1 MADGINFL
9 NLGGTSAGL
18 GSALGTG
25 LGSGLQSLAQMKL
38 QQMQQAKQAQALAP
52 FVGGNQDL
60 ANKLMSLPEKE
71 RFAILQNLPGQGVL
85 GAGQQQGGLGVLAGQ
100 GGNLFQ
106 TPLSPYQSQM
116 IQQKERSALAK
127 EEANKLTLSRQQAK
141 DSNLFY
147 KENIQPGVEEAK
159 IAEKVNNR
167 LREMLTQSKNVT
179 KKDRILEAGKK
190 IPFIGSFLTY
200 LQSTSAIESIKNK
213 AKFFE
218 DIQKQFKGVI
228 SKEKLKI
235 YEKQLPDVLEMN
247 EDQIKALVNS
257 FIKLNDLPI
266 QTSRLQREA
275 FKKNPNIS
283 IDQLND
289 EVDYYLNQMQVDKK
303 PEESQQVEDESS
315 NIRPSIGSFM
325 SEKPNQT
332 QAPNQINTPE
342 EYQKR
347 NSLLYADNK
356 NPMSF
361 NAPEERNIFQKGYDL
376 MADQTKAALQIV
388 LPNVT
393 LFGNQIN
400 KLTRNIPE
408 GKTKNILQVI
418 SRFAGPTDAEANKF
432 LEDGLGLTKEQIKNP
447 GALIETLR
455 DYAPYAFAGSG
466 VAKGLLKQGLKG
478 GSKELALLLGTIG
491 SSVAGKE
498 TLGEVGGNIGKSLG
512 NEALGKDIGEVV
524 GNVAGGALGY
534 KLTGKGID
542 SFSKKSAK
550 KQFIKEQV
558 PIEIEKERQAPAIL
572 EAEKNKLDKNLL
584 EFKKAEAPKQKEFS
598 SRYEK
603 ADKLLKVD
611 KKLSKESA
619 NKLKQEL
626 LNINNEASNL
636 GQQNKQVDQII
647 ENVNYNDIEGLV
659 KAKKI
664 LGNLAEKAP
673 YSQRDYIY
681 NVQDAIKNTINNNAN
696 PEYLKAITPINKDY
710 AAFKNEYSKKNLSIL
725 KDEIKVGKKQLQN
738 NFDSN
743 KSNFEATIKAIDKDG
758 GLVKELKDLGIAGGV
773 SAFFGKGAGI
783 ATKIGTSLYKS
794 NQKTLNKLVA
804 LEKTNPEA
812 YSNFLDTLNKQV
824 EKPSVQNLKAAKNA
838 IKALFLLNK

>member
-106 TPLSPYQSQM
+106 SPLSPYQSQM

-147 KENIQPGVEEAK
+147 KENIQPAVEEAK
-159 IAEKVNNR
+159 AAEKVNNR
-167 LREMLTQSKNVT
+167 LKQMVTQSKGINFY
-179 KKDRILEAGKK
+179 DRIAEVGKK
-190 IPFIGSFLTY
+190 IPYIGSFFTY
-200 LQSTSAIESIKNK
+200 TQSTNATDAVKNK
-213 AKFFE
+213 AKFIE
-218 DIQKQFKGVI
+218 DIRKQFVGKI
-228 SKEKLKI
+228 SNQ
-235 YEKQLPDVLEMN
+235 QLDAYLAQFPDVLQMN
-247 EDQIKALVNS
+247 EDQVKSLVNS
-257 FIKLNDLPI
+257 LVALNDQVI
-266 QTSRLQREA
+266 QNSKIKREV
-275 FKKNPNIS
+275 FSNNPNIS
-283 IDQLND
+283 LSQLND
-289 EVDYYLNQMQVDKK
+289 EVDAYLNQPQQSQQMQVDQLQPEQMQPQQMSQSEQMQPQQMPQAEQIPQSEQMRSRRPGETLEEFLASARGQGNVFENVIK
-303 PEESQQVEDESS
+303 PIGQSAAQIIEPTVSS
-315 NIRPSIGSFM
+315 LG
-325 SEKPNQT
+325 
-332 QAPNQINTPE
+332 
-342 EYQKR
+342 
-347 NSLLYADNK
+347 
-356 NPMSF
+356 
-361 NAPEERNIFQKGYDL
+361 
-376 MADQTKAALQIV
+376 
-388 LPNVT
+388 
-393 LFGNQIN
+393 N
-400 KLTRNIPE
+400 KLNKITKYIPE
-408 GKTKNILQVI
+408 GDFKKSFDYVRSSLL
-418 SRFAGPTDAEANKF
+418 PTSDEANKIF
-432 LEDGLGLTKEQIKNP
+432 KKIGLTDKQIENP
-447 GALIETLR
+447 DFMTKVLR
-455 DYAPYAFAGSG
+455 DYGVPLTIIGSIVASGPAGI
-466 VAKGLLKQGLKG
+466 AM
-478 GSKELALLLGTIG
+478 ALGATIG
-491 SSVAGKE
+491 SKVLEKTFGS
-498 TLGEVGGNIGKSLG
+498 VGGLVDDQR
-512 NEALGKDIGEVV
+512 GKDIGEVI
-524 GNVAGGALGY
+524 GELLGGYYGAKTGAKAASKVSQY
-534 KLTGKGID
+534 LT
-542 SFSKKSAK
+542 K

-558 PIEIEKERQAPAIL
+558 PIEIEKEIKAPAKL

-696 PEYLKAITPINKDY
+696 PEYLEAITPINKDY

-725 KDEIKVGKKQLQN
+725 KDEIKVGKKELQN
-738 NFDSN
+738 NFDLN

-758 GLVKELKDLGIAGGV
+758 GLVKELKEYGIAGGIA
-773 SAFFGKGAGI
+773 AFFGKGAGI
-783 ATKIGTSLYKS
+783 ATKIGKSLYKG

>member
-147 KENIQPGVEEAK
+147 KENIQPAVEEAK
-159 IAEKVNNR
+159 AAEKVNNR
-167 LREMLTQSKNVT
+167 LKQMVTQSKGINFY
-179 KKDRILEAGKK
+179 DRIAEVGKK
-190 IPFIGSFLTY
+190 IPYIGSFFTY
-200 LQSTSAIESIKNK
+200 TQSTNATDAVKNK
-213 AKFFE
+213 AKFIE
-218 DIQKQFKGVI
+218 DIRKQFVGKI
-228 SKEKLKI
+228 SNQ
-235 YEKQLPDVLEMN
+235 QLDAYLAQFPDVLQMN
-247 EDQIKALVNS
+247 EDQVKSLVDS
-257 FIKLNDLPI
+257 LVALNDQVI
-266 QTSRLQREA
+266 QNSKIKREV
-275 FKKNPNIS
+275 FSNNPNIS
-283 IDQLND
+283 LSQLND
-289 EVDYYLNQMQVDKK
+289 EVDAYLNQPQQSQQMQVDQMQPQQMQPQQMQPQQMQEQPQVTSEAPLSFENK
-303 PEESQQVEDESS
+303 PRGAGNVFEDV
-315 NIRPSIGSFM
+315 IKPIY
-325 SEKPNQT
+325 EKGFV
-332 QAPNQINTPE
+332 
-342 EYQKR
+342 
-347 NSLLYADNK
+347 
-356 NPMSF
+356 NPTM
-361 NAPEERNIFQKGYDL
+361 
-376 MADQTKAALQIV
+376 TALQTI
-388 LPNVT
+388 LPNIARIGDQVNKVT
-393 LFGNQIN
+393 QY
-400 KLTRNIPE
+400 IPE
-408 GKTKNILQVI
+408 GNIKSFIQKIRQTFAPTTKEAENVLKNLGV
-418 SRFAGPTDAEANKF
+418 TD
-432 LEDGLGLTKEQIKNP
+432 EQIKNP
-447 GALIETLR
+447 EVLVKTLK
-455 DYAPYAFAGSG
+455 DSLPYVAPLLVPYAGGLTGTLKGIATLATAAAGSMAG
-466 VAKGLLKQGLKG
+466 SAVG
-478 GSKELALLLGTIG
+478 GKIGELG
-491 SSVAGKE
+491 AGK
-498 TLGEVGGNIGKSLG
+498 
-512 NEALGKDIGEVV
+512 AGKDIGEVI
-524 GNVAGGALGY
+524 GGLGGGFAAS
-534 KLTGKGID
+534 KAVSKGGQYLAER
-542 SFSKKSAK
+542 KAK

-696 PEYLKAITPINKDY
+696 LEYLKAITPINKDY